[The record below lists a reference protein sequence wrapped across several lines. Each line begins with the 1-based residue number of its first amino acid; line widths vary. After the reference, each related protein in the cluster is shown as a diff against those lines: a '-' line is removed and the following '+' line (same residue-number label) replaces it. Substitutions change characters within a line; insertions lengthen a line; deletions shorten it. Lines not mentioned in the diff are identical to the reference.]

1 VNWDRIHT
9 AFVLSVLA
17 HGMLAALPGINKEG
31 DSGLG
36 NSSTPLYVR
45 LNEAPDPE
53 PEKAQP
59 PAQRQP
65 EPVPV
70 PAPKPRPEPVRK
82 APPQLTRVHPV
93 EEAIEKPAQPEQR
106 VAETR
111 FDMLAMINARRER
124 RNAVEEAVRQ
134 YEEAH
139 SGAQIQGPA
148 DPSLANLQRN
158 LQSLG
163 SQGENTGGVFSILSK
178 GTRYG
183 EFSFNGWQP
192 ELGRRWREV
201 IEVDAGPGGD
211 IELAI
216 VRRMIQLI
224 RTHYSGDFLW
234 RSFRLDKELVLS
246 ARPED
251 TATLEEFLTRE
262 FFGTPTLAKHP
273 SKAGR

>member
-1 VNWDRIHT
+1 VKWDRIHT
-9 AFVLSVLA
+9 AFVLSLLA
-17 HGMLAALPGINKEG
+17 HGMLASLPSIQKEG
-31 DSGLG
+31 DAGLG

-65 EPVPV
+65 EPVP
-70 PAPKPRPEPVRK
+70 APKPRPEPVRK
-82 APPQLTRVHPV
+82 APPRLAQVHPV
-93 EEAIEKPAQPEQR
+93 EQAIEKPAEREQR

-111 FDMLAMINARRER
+111 FDMLAMINAQRER
-124 RNAVEEAVRQ
+124 RNAVEQSVRQ

-139 SGAQIQGPA
+139 SGAQIQGAA

-163 SQGENTGGVFSILSK
+163 SRGENTGGVFTILSK

-183 EFSFNGWQP
+183 EFAFNGWQP

-211 IELAI
+211 LELAI

-234 RSFRLDKELVLS
+234 RSFRLDKQLVLS

-251 TATLEEFLTRE
+251 TAALEEFLTRE
-262 FFGTPTLAKHP
+262 FFGTPTLAKRP
-273 SKAGR
+273 ASKAAR